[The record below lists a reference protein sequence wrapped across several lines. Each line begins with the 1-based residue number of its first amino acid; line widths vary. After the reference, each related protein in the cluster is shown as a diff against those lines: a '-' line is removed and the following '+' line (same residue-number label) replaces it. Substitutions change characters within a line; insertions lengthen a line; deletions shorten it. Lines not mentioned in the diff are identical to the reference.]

1 MTQCKKILRHL
12 QTYGTITPMEALQ
25 EYSCFRLGA
34 RVHDLKRLGYPVK
47 TEMVTDKNRFGE
59 ATHYARYRLEETENA
74 GN

>member
-1 MTQCKKILRHL
+1 MTQCEKILRHL
-12 QTYGTITPMEALQ
+12 QTYGTITPMEDLQ

-47 TEMVTDKNRFGE
+47 TE
-59 ATHYARYRLEETENA
+59 ETENA